1 MRTEERIPQ
10 RRNENIRKAVREV
23 YIYVFLLIIVLVF
36 SLIGAAKGVP
46 WFGKGHFLGKN
57 SIISMARQAVPIIT
71 LACGFTFVMVAGY
84 MDLSVGS
91 AMGLTQVIYAIVV
104 RAGYPF
110 VIGLLAAVCVGVLC
124 GLVNGTIVARFRIT
138 PVIATLVT
146 MTVFKGIAIL
156 LVPTGVSGI
165 KSTDTMKM
173 PEWISYYGRSK
184 SLFGLPPAFYAALLI
199 VLVIVIIQHRTLIGK
214 YSQAIGGNAM
224 SAALAGINTVKY
236 IMIIYMITGILSAF
250 AGVAQASYNSLGNP
264 LGGTGYET
272 DCIIAVLLGGTAF
285 EGGEGS
291 AFKSVIGAI
300 IIICI
305 TVGMLTVVEAYYQGF
320 IKGAVLVLAVTL
332 NKLLNKEESL
342 V

>member
-1 MRTEERIPQ
+1 MKSEGAKPKRSLKKI
-10 RRNENIRKAVREV
+10 IREV
-23 YIYVFLLIIVLVF
+23 YIYAVLLVIVLVF
-36 SLIGAAKGVP
+36 SCIGASKGTP
-46 WFGKGHFLGKN
+46 WFGRGHFLGSA
-57 SIISMARQAVPIIT
+57 SIISMARQAAPIIT

-91 AMGLTQVIYAIVV
+91 AMGLTQVIYAIAV
-104 RAGYPF
+104 RAGFPF
-110 VIGLLAAVCVGVLC
+110 LGGLAVAVGVGILC
-124 GLVNGTIVARFRIT
+124 GIINGIIVGKLRIT

-156 LVPTGVSGI
+156 LVPEGISAI
-165 KSTDTMKM
+165 KSTDTQKM
-173 PEWISYYGRSK
+173 PAWISDYGRAK
-184 SLFGLPPAFYAALLI
+184 TLFGLPPAFYVALLI
-199 VLVIVIIQHRTLIGK
+199 VAAIVIIQHKTLLGK
-214 YSQAIGGNAM
+214 YAQAIGGNVV
-224 SAALAGINTVKY
+224 SAELAGINTVKY
-236 IMIIYMITGILSAF
+236 VMLIYIITGILAAF

-264 LGGTGYET
+264 LGGTGFET

-320 IKGAVLVLAVTL
+320 LKGAILIAAVSL
-332 NKLLNKEESL
+332 NQILNKEESM

>member
-1 MRTEERIPQ
+1 MNSGEDKTV
-10 RRNENIRKAVREV
+10 NKRKLKKFIHDV
-23 YIYVFLLIIVLVF
+23 YIYAVLLVIVLVF
-36 SLIGAAKGVP
+36 SIIGAANGAP
-46 WFGKGHFLGKN
+46 WFGRGHFLGSA
-57 SIISMARQAVPIIT
+57 SIISMARQAAPIIT

-91 AMGLTQVIYAIVV
+91 AMGLTQVIYAIAV
-104 RAGYPF
+104 RAGFPF
-110 VIGLLAAVCVGVLC
+110 IGGLAVAVCVGILC
-124 GLVNGTIVARFRIT
+124 GIVNGIIVAKLRIT

-156 LVPTGVSGI
+156 LVPTGISAI
-165 KSTDTMKM
+165 KSTDTQKM
-173 PEWISYYGRSK
+173 PAWISDYGRAK
-184 SLFGLPPAFYAALLI
+184 TLFGLPPAFYVALLI
-199 VLVIVIIQHRTLIGK
+199 VAVIVIIQHKSLLGK
-214 YSQAIGGNAM
+214 YAQAIGGNRT
-224 SAALAGINTVKY
+224 SAELAGINTVKY
-236 IMIIYMITGILSAF
+236 IMLIYIITGILAAF

-264 LGGTGYET
+264 LGGTGFET

-320 IKGAVLVLAVTL
+320 LKGTILIAAVSL
-332 NKLLNKEESL
+332 NQILNKEESMI
-342 V
+342 

>member
-1 MRTEERIPQ
+1 MKESMGS
-10 RRNENIRKAVREV
+10 RKTNVRKIIQDV
-23 YIYVFLLIIVLVF
+23 YIYVVLLIIVLVF
-36 SLIGAAKGVP
+36 SGIGAAGGAE
-46 WFGKGHFLGKN
+46 WFGKGHFLGSA
-57 SIISMARQAVPIIT
+57 SIISMARQAAPIIT

-91 AMGLTQVIYAIVV
+91 AMGLTQVVYAIAV
-104 RAGYPF
+104 RAGF
-110 VIGLLAAVCVGVLC
+110 SFLGGFAVAVGVGILC
-124 GLVNGTIVARFRIT
+124 GLVNGTIVAKLRIT

-156 LVPTGVSGI
+156 LVPDGISAI

-184 SLFGLPPAFYAALLI
+184 SLFGLPPAFYVAIAVVIL
-199 VLVIVIIQHRTLIGK
+199 LVILQRRSLIGK
-214 YSQAIGGNAM
+214 YSQAIGGNVT
-224 SAALAGINTVKY
+224 SAKLAGINTVKY
-236 IMIIYMITGILSAF
+236 VMIIYMITGILAAF

-264 LGGTGYET
+264 LGGTGFET

-305 TVGMLTVVEAYYQGF
+305 TIGMLTVVEAYYQGF
-320 IKGAVLVLAVTL
+320 LKGAILIIAVSL
-332 NKLLNKEESL
+332 NKILNKSESL
-342 V
+342 I